1 MCVKK
6 QKEEYGS
13 NFFSLTFSRFLCVRC
28 LHAILQSMEKMFPVI
43 VLREKTTLEMCPNPW
58 FHPADAFTGDGRV
71 NSCVKHVPKL
81 YSEEKEVHTYVLRTT
96 LEKPQ

>member
-1 MCVKK
+1 M
-6 QKEEYGS
+6 
-13 NFFSLTFSRFLCVRC
+13 RC